1 MRIGFWIK
9 NARNIALPQSL
20 LPCLTAIV
28 LCIGEEGFVWWLAI
42 PVILGVCAA
51 HLGMNLADDYFD
63 YKHDSRTRA
72 DISSTS
78 IRARMEKCHY
88 LEPSPALPKGGSEIA
103 AKAAVDGRSATPVDG
118 RTPQS
123 HSDSSPINKGA
134 EEEVKGERLEVKGE
148 RLEEKAT
155 LSELGWA
162 IVGFL
167 AFAAAMGGIVLVVQW
182 LLHGWQATMG
192 MVIYAILGLI
202 IGINYSGK
210 PLELGYHGLGELVIG
225 MMFGPLL
232 MLGVQAAL
240 TGTPFTWEMLCMSV
254 GIGCMVTNI
263 VYVHS
268 VMEVKADAELGKMT
282 FARLLFEAKSIGTPQ
297 SHSDSS
303 PINKGAK
310 RGERLMVIFIG
321 VFAMMPF
328 VMLGLGIAMGWWSAW
343 YLLTLATL
351 PMSIYL
357 IHSTRLFAYG
367 LPRNDTPYWWM
378 GPMGNWEGYKKVGI
392 DWFLYRWL
400 LARNICTFF
409 CLILMVVSLVLR

>member
-1 MRIGFWIK
+1 MSNIVFWIK
-9 NARNIALPQSL
+9 NARSISLPQSA

-28 LCIGEEGFVWWLAI
+28 LCIGQEGFLWWLAL
-42 PVILGVCAA
+42 PILLGICSA

-78 IRARMEKCHY
+78 VRARMEKCHY
-88 LEPSPALPKGGSEIA
+88 L
-103 AKAAVDGRSATPVDG
+103 
-118 RTPQS
+118 
-123 HSDSSPINKGA
+123 
-134 EEEVKGERLEVKGE
+134 GEG
-148 RLEEKAT
+148 KAT
-155 LSELGWA
+155 VSQLGWA

-167 AFAAAMGGIVLVVQW
+167 AFAALMGATAFVAQW
-182 LLHGWQATMG
+182 LIHGWQAAMG
-192 MVIYAILGLI
+192 IVIYAVLGLFV
-202 IGINYSGK
+202 GINYSGK
-210 PLELGYHGLGELVIG
+210 PLELGYHGFGELVIG
-225 MMFGPLL
+225 LMFGPLN

-240 TGTPFTWEMLCMSV
+240 TGAPFSWQMLCMSV

-268 VMEVKADAELGKMT
+268 VMEVNADAELGKMT
-282 FARLLFEAKSIGTPQ
+282 FARLLK
-297 SHSDSS
+297 
-303 PINKGAK
+303 NKAA
-310 RGERLMVIFIG
+310 MVIFIG
-321 VFAMMPF
+321 FFAMMPF

-378 GPMGNWEGYKKVGI
+378 GPMGEWDKYKAAGI

-409 CLILMVVSLVLR
+409 CIILMIVHLIQL

>member
-1 MRIGFWIK
+1 VDEAHCISQWGYDFRPSYLK
-9 NARNIALPQSL
+9 IAE
-20 LPCLTAIV
+20 IR
-28 LCIGEEGFVWWLAI
+28 E
-42 PVILGVCAA
+42 VI
-51 HLGMNLADDYFD
+51 
-63 YKHDSRTRA
+63 RR
-72 DISSTS
+72 
-78 IRARMEKCHY
+78 
-88 LEPSPALPKGGSEIA
+88 KG
-103 AKAAVDGRSATPVDG
+103 D
-118 RTPQS
+118 
-123 HSDSSPINKGA
+123 
-134 EEEVKGERLEVKGE
+134 
-148 RLEEKAT
+148 EEKAT

-167 AFAAAMGGIVLVVQW
+167 AFAAVMGGIVLVAQW

-240 TGTPFTWEMLCMSV
+240 TGNPFTWEMLCMSV

-282 FARLLFEAKSIGTPQ
+282 FARLL
-297 SHSDSS
+297 
-303 PINKGAK
+303 K
-310 RGERLMVIFIG
+310 RKAWMVIFIG
-321 VFAMMPF
+321 LFAMMPF

-351 PMSIYL
+351 PMSVYL

-367 LPRNDTPYWWM
+367 LPREDKPYWWM
-378 GPMGNWEGYKKVGI
+378 GPMGDWEKYKAAGI

-409 CLILMVVSLVLR
+409 CLILMIVCLVLR

>member
-1 MRIGFWIK
+1 MSKIGFWIK

-88 LEPSPALPKGGSEIA
+88 L
-103 AKAAVDGRSATPVDG
+103 
-118 RTPQS
+118 
-123 HSDSSPINKGA
+123 
-134 EEEVKGERLEVKGE
+134 GERLEVKGE

-167 AFAAAMGGIVLVVQW
+167 VFAAAMGGIVLVAQW

-240 TGTPFTWEMLCMSV
+240 TGNPFTWEMLCMSV

-351 PMSIYL
+351 PMSVYL

-367 LPRNDTPYWWM
+367 LPREDTPHWWM

-409 CLILMVVSLVLR
+409 CLILMIVSLVFRG